1 MPRMTEQVDP
11 GLSRRAPGRRRRLG
25 PRQWA
30 VLGMISCGGV
40 LGALGRHGLAVTWP
54 HPPGGFPWATFMINV
69 TGCLLIGAMMVLAT
83 EVWSSRRLL
92 RPFLGVGVLGGYT
105 SFSAYVLDTQQTLA
119 AGAPRVAV
127 AYLAATVITALAA
140 VWAAA
145 AVTRWLIRP
154 RRRRRERR

>member
-1 MPRMTEQVDP
+1 
-11 GLSRRAPGRRRRLG
+11 
-25 PRQWA
+25 
-30 VLGMISCGGV
+30 
-40 LGALGRHGLAVTWP
+40 
-54 HPPGGFPWATFMINV
+54 
-69 TGCLLIGAMMVLAT
+69 
-83 EVWSSRRLL
+83 LL